1 MFKFQNDKVS
11 FELDLRAT
19 KAQEEIH
26 YRTNA
31 TEWLSRQNCIYRKEI
46 SHLATAECYV

>member
-19 KAQEEIH
+19 KAQEE
-26 YRTNA
+26 YT
-31 TEWLSRQNCIYRKEI
+31 TELTQPNG
-46 SHLATAECYV
+46 